1 MTGADDHSKPESAK
15 LGYKRLATTYPF
27 STKWLRLRQDR
38 LVLPGGKDIAF
49 SYLDRSF
56 AVEIVPVTTSG
67 DVVLTWQYRY
77 ALDEWCYGV
86 PAGGTHDRGDDA
98 LEDVARDELHEELG
112 ASCNELVQVTYFYA
126 SAGRSAETCYVFLAL
141 GVRLDSEPVL
151 EETEH
156 IEARPVP
163 VREALRMARAG
174 EIKDGM
180 SALSILMCEDLL
192 KQHGY
197 V

>member
-1 MTGADDHSKPESAK
+1 MTGADDHSKPEGTK
-15 LGYKRLATTYPF
+15 LGYKRLGTTFPF

-38 LVLPGGKDIAF
+38 IRLPGDKEIDF
-49 SYLDRSF
+49 SYIDRSF
-56 AVEIVPVTTSG
+56 AVEIVPVMPSG
-67 DVVLTWQYRY
+67 EIVLTWQYRY
-77 ALDEWCYGV
+77 PVDEWCYGV

-98 LEDVARDELHEELG
+98 LEDVARDELHEEVG
-112 ASCNELVQVTYFYA
+112 ASCDELVQVNYFYA
-126 SAGRSAETCYVFLAL
+126 SVGRSAETCYVFLAL
-141 GVRLDSEPVL
+141 GVRLDSEPTL

-163 VREALRMARAG
+163 AKEALHMARSG

-180 SALSILMCEDLL
+180 SALSILICEDLL